1 MEYKEL
7 KDDPFVIDFFNK
19 IEASENTQKMYRQA
33 LKYYTKIAKKTPE
46 ELILEAESETREG
59 KLMREQRLNQYL
71 TAFKKF
77 IDEKN
82 FAPKSKNVFISGVK
96 TFYKTYD
103 IQIPSHVKTRKAQP
117 LRENAINGFLRKETI
132 VKMLTNAASL
142 RDKAIILAM
151 VSSGMAMN
159 EVRNLRI
166 NDFKDIDTQG
176 IARLFLSRQK
186 VADVVEPYYTFLSPE
201 AVEAIRNYLEERQRA
216 KITEIKGDEDYLF
229 INYQNGEQLNER
241 MFHYIFQQ
249 LGVKLGYITKT
260 VRYGVNP
267 LSSHKLRKYYSNTLK
282 NEEVVDEG
290 FVDYTMGHVTPAVQK
305 AYHQLDPER
314 LKAKY
319 IKTLP
324 YLTFLRTVKPLV
336 VESEGYKKLREENEA
351 LKVQIYSQGDRIESK
366 DSETAELRK
375 RLEVLESALQK
386 VINSGTKN

>member
-1 MEYKEL
+1 M

-33 LKYYTKIAKKTPE
+33 LKYYTNIASKTPE
-46 ELILEAESETREG
+46 ELILEAEGEIKAG
-59 KLMREQRLNQYL
+59 KLMRERKLNEYL

-77 IDEKN
+77 IEKQN
-82 FAPKSKNVFISGVK
+82 FAPKSRNVFISGVK

-103 IQIPSHVKTRKAQP
+103 IQLPSHVKTRKAQP
-117 LRENAINGFLRKETI
+117 LRENAANAFLRKETI
-132 VKMLTNAASL
+132 VKMLNNAASL
-142 RDKAIILAM
+142 RDKSIILAM
-151 VSSGMAMN
+151 ASSGMAMN
-159 EVRNLRI
+159 EIRNLRI
-166 NDFKDIDTQG
+166 SDFKDIDTYG

-201 AVEAIRNYLEERQRA
+201 ATEAIRNYLEERQRSEVT
-216 KITEIKGDEDYLF
+216 KIKSEEGYLF

-267 LSSHKLRKYYSNTLK
+267 LSSHKLRKFYSNTLK

-336 VESEGYKKLREENEA
+336 VESDGYKKLREENEA
-351 LKVQIYSQGDRIESK
+351 LQSQLREQDTRIGAK
-366 DSETAELRK
+366 DSETAELRG
-375 RLEVLESALQK
+375 RLDKLESALQS
-386 VINSGTKN
+386 VISAAGKK

>member
-1 MEYKEL
+1 MEYREL
-7 KDDPFVIDFFNK
+7 KEDPFVIDFFNK

-33 LKYYTKIAKKTPE
+33 LKYYTNIAHKTPE
-46 ELILEAESETREG
+46 ELILEAESETRDG
-59 KLMREQRLNQYL
+59 KLMRERRLNQYL

-77 IDEKN
+77 IDEQN

-117 LRENAINGFLRKETI
+117 LRENAINGFLRRETI
-132 VKMLTNAASL
+132 VKMLNNAASL

-151 VSSGMAMN
+151 ASSGMAMN
-159 EVRNLRI
+159 EIRNLMIR
-166 NDFKDIDTQG
+166 DFKDIDPNG
-176 IARLFLSRQK
+176 IARLFLTRQK
-186 VADVVEPYYTFLSPE
+186 VADAVEPYYAFLSPE
-201 AVEAIRNYLEERQRA
+201 AVEAIRNYLEERQRTE
-216 KITEIKGDEDYLF
+216 ITKIKGDDDYLF
-229 INYQNGEQLNER
+229 INYQNGGQLNER

-267 LSSHKLRKYYSNTLK
+267 LSSHKLRKFYSNTLK

-290 FVDYTMGHVTPAVQK
+290 FVDYTMGHMTPAVQK

-324 YLTFLRTVKPLV
+324 FLTFLRTVKPLV
-336 VESEGYKKLREENEA
+336 VESDGYKKLREENEK
-351 LKVQIYSQGDRIESK
+351 LKAQLQEQDTKIESK
-366 DSETAELRK
+366 DTETQELKK
-375 RLEVLESALQK
+375 RLDKLESALQS
-386 VINSGTKN
+386 VINTAGTK